1 MNLLKIQNE
10 LRSVPDDALVS
21 YVQNPQPHVPTYLAL
36 SELER
41 RQNMRK
47 KAGQGEA
54 PSSSVAEDIVA
65 QEKTKAPAGGLAAMM
80 QGFGPEEEDT
90 RETGLAAMDVGGAVP
105 QEYASG
111 GIVAFAKGGPSY
123 DYSLPMEDEDMA
135 SSDFM
140 RKYQQML
147 GQNQGLIDIQD
158 RLSKQE
164 ERAQQEMSTAPW
176 MSLAR
181 AGFAIAGGKSPFT
194 LQNIGEGA
202 QEGLKDYVAAKDRFQ
217 QANDRYL
224 DARSRLAQADRAE
237 RAAMVS
243 GALSAEEKAAARN
256 ATRQANALEAK
267 AAMDRQVVASQASL
281 KAAQI
286 AASKK
291 SDYETYLSLAQQDDD
306 FYKTVKGAD
315 GKPRKVFDITKA
327 QTTFKSLTSGGAGNL
342 LDEDTIRR
350 EYKDYLQGK
359 FLMSDMPQ
367 GMTYEQYKAYTTGS
381 MGGAGSANTPQWSNF
396 QVTNPKR

>member
-10 LRSVPDDALVS
+10 LRSVPDEALVG

-54 PSSSVAEDIVA
+54 PSSSVAEDVVSEE
-65 QEKTKAPAGGLAAMM
+65 QNKAPLGGLAGMM
-80 QGFGPEEEDT
+80 QGAQPQQDT
-90 RETGLAAMDVGGAVP
+90 RESGLAAMDVGNAVP
-105 QEYASG
+105 QEYANG

-158 RLSKQE
+158 RLAKQE

-181 AGFAIAGGKSPFT
+181 AGLAIAGGKSPFA

-202 QEGLKDYVAAKDRFQ
+202 QEGLKDYIAAKDRFQ

-237 RAAMVS
+237 RIGMVS

-256 ATRQANALEAK
+256 ATRQANALEAQ
-267 AAMDRQVVASQASL
+267 AAMDRQAAANATQL
-281 KAAQI
+281 KVAQI
-286 AASKK
+286 QAARN
-291 SDYETYLSLAQQDDD
+291 SDYESYLAGVRNDPD
-306 FYKTVKGAD
+306 FYKVVKGPD
-315 GKPRKVFDITKA
+315 GKPTRVLDMAKV
-327 QTTFKSLTSGGAGNL
+327 QSNYKSLTSGKTSTDIQEKLIEAWSADFKLRKQYPNVG
-342 LDEDTIRR
+342 
-350 EYKDYLQGK
+350 DYVNAVMKTLGGSSSVSDPSVVSKTKSGK
-359 FLMSDMPQ
+359 SYQILSQ
-367 GMTYEQYKAYTTGS
+367 
-381 MGGAGSANTPQWSNF
+381 
-396 QVTNPKR
+396 